1 MSIPKKKTIRVRE
14 TLHLQENILF
24 WKKMGSNPSG
34 VFNKSIFLSD
44 LCFSHLKEMLFT
56 SFWNFAFL
64 GQTYQK
70 HFFKMHHFKKMW
82 GTFLLG
88 GWNRNQK
95 NKSIYISF
103 RTGQIFAIAM
113 NIVCLIGFSVSKKK
127 CPLMGYDS
135 IKILGFILQQVEKK
149 LHFFCDTELP
159 IRQHIFWLVCNWF
172 RLISAIS

>member
-1 MSIPKKKTIRVRE
+1 MYVYSEKENNQSQRNSTFAGKHLILKKKWGA
-14 TLHLQENILF
+14 ILR
-24 WKKMGSNPSG
+24 GS
-34 VFNKSIFLSD
+34 SISRFFSD

-88 GWNRNQK
+88 RWNRNQK
-95 NKSIYISF
+95 NRSIYISF

-113 NIVCLIGFSVSKKK
+113 NIVCLIGFSVSKRNAPSWVMIQLRFWDLYCNKLKK
-127 CPLMGYDS
+127 HCIS
-135 IKILGFILQQVEKK
+135 FATQN
-149 LHFFCDTELP
+149 
-159 IRQHIFWLVCNWF
+159 RQSDNLYFLTS
-172 RLISAIS
+172 L